1 MDQVRFD
8 YSTKNIPIPP
18 RNSYLKSL
26 IEKVESA
33 IKRMRWKA
41 FFFDRNDQDNK
52 EATNN
57 NNSGFKSRKCPP
69 QNSELDKFEADLL
82 DMVHNIK
89 FRNVNNKFQNKLN
102 EDISKIKKS
111 TKAFISAD
119 KTSNFYKLDKTQH
132 DKLLR
137 DSITTTY
144 KKANTDAAN
153 IIDSEATS
161 IAQELNI
168 DDRTEQ
174 IAKQQAFIT
183 LKDHKDNFANHPTC
197 RLINPAKNE
206 LGKVSKQILDNINST
221 IRKTTKLNQWKNTS
235 DVTNWFTSIPDM
247 QKHSF
252 GSFDIDSFYPSIT
265 ESLLS
270 KAISFAKN
278 YTTIR
283 DKDIDIIMHCRK
295 SLLFDKE
302 TAWTK
307 KNHSDMFDV
316 AMGSFDGAEVCELI
330 GLFLLNI
337 LSEKYGKNNVGL
349 YRDDGLV
356 LLRNASGP
364 QSERTRKD
372 ITREFKKRGLNI
384 SIKTNLKIC
393 NFLDVTLNLSDGTYY
408 PYRKPNNETLYID
421 SNSNHPPTI
430 IKHLPAAIGRRISD
444 ISSSKELFNQAK
456 PHYESALKQG
466 GHDEKLMFTERK
478 KPATHT
484 TQNSRKNRQRNT
496 IWFNPPY
503 SMNIQTNIG
512 REFLNLVDK
521 HFPKNHRYNKIF
533 NKNNIK
539 VSYSCTDNLQTIIK
553 KHNRK
558 ILETSKKPSTEKNC
572 NCRKKNDCPL
582 KNNCLT
588 SSVVYNANV
597 TTESDTIGKNYIGL
611 TKETFKQRYTQ
622 HKLSFRNRNYSNSTE
637 LSKHIWTL
645 KVSNTNFTINW
656 SILATAPAYSNKTK
670 RCHLCL
676 TEKLYLIRAKK
687 PYLLNKRSELISKCR
702 HENNFYLANFT
713 SRQQ

>member
-1 MDQVRFD
+1 MLRV
-8 YSTKNIPIPP
+8 TL
-18 RNSYLKSL
+18 LKS
-26 IEKVESA
+26 S
-33 IKRMRWKA
+33 
-41 FFFDRNDQDNK
+41 
-52 EATNN
+52 
-57 NNSGFKSRKCPP
+57 
-69 QNSELDKFEADLL
+69 
-82 DMVHNIK
+82 
-89 FRNVNNKFQNKLN
+89 
-102 EDISKIKKS
+102 
-111 TKAFISAD
+111 
-119 KTSNFYKLDKTQH
+119 
-132 DKLLR
+132 
-137 DSITTTY
+137 
-144 KKANTDAAN
+144 DAAN
-153 IIDSEATS
+153 IIDSEAKT

-197 RLINPAKNE
+197 RLINPAKSE
-206 LGKVSKQILDNINST
+206 LGKVSKQILDNVNST
-221 IRKTTKLNQWKNTS
+221 IRKATKLNQWKNTS

-252 GSFDIDSFYPSIT
+252 VSFDIDSFYPSIT

-307 KNHSDMFDV
+307 KNHSNMFDV
-316 AMGSFDGAEVCELI
+316 TMGSFDGAEVCELI
-330 GLFLLNI
+330 GLFLLNN

-356 LLRNASGP
+356 LLRNANGP

-372 ITREFKKRGLNI
+372 ITREFKKQGLNI
-384 SIKTNLKIC
+384 SINTNLKIC

-421 SNSNHPPTI
+421 NNSNHPPTI

-456 PHYESALKQG
+456 PHYERALKQG

-478 KPATHT
+478 KLATHT
-484 TQNSRKNRQRNT
+484 AQNSRKNRQRNI

-558 ILETSKKPSTEKNC
+558 ILETSKKPFTENNC
-572 NCRKKNDCPL
+572 NCRKKNDCPM

-611 TKETFKQRYTQ
+611 TEGTFKQRYTQ

-645 KVSNTNFTINW
+645 KDSNTNFTINW

-702 HENNFYLANFT
+702 HENKFYLANFT